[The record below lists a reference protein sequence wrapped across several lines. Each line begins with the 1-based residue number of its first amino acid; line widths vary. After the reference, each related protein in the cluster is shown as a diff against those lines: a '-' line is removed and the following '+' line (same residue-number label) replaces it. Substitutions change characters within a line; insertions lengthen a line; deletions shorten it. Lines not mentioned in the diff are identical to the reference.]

1 MKFSTTI
8 ISIAALLTSAEAC
21 KCLSSIGI
29 NEPATRACCQA
40 AGGPANG
47 SDCPAGE
54 ISNKLSTFAQC
65 CRSYGTR
72 SDCRCPIGCARKE
85 LEAQHKAEGKAP
97 PTEAEIKGLLSK
109 YED

>member
-1 MKFSTTI
+1 M

-21 KCLSSIGI
+21 KCLSSIGN
-29 NEPATRACCQA
+29 NESATSACCQA

-54 ISNKLSTFAQC
+54 ISNNLSKFASC
-65 CRSYGTR
+65 CRGYNDK

-97 PTEAEIKGLLSK
+97 PTDDEVKGLLSK

>member
-8 ISIAALLTSAEAC
+8 ISIAALLTSAEA
-21 KCLSSIGI
+21 S
-29 NEPATRACCQA
+29 
-40 AGGPANG
+40 GGPANG

-54 ISNKLSTFAQC
+54 ISNKLSTFASC
-65 CRSYGTR
+65 CRSYGDN
-72 SDCRCPIGCARKE
+72 SDCRCPIGCVRKE

-97 PTEAEIKGLLSK
+97 PTDDEVKGLLSK

>member
-8 ISIAALLTSAEAC
+8 ISIVALLASAEAC
-21 KCLSSIGI
+21 KCLSSVG
-29 NEPATRACCQA
+29 NNSEATSACCKE
-40 AGGPANG
+40 AGGSANG

-54 ISNKLSTFAQC
+54 ISDRLSRFASC
-65 CRSYGTR
+65 CKAYGTR

-85 LEAQHKAEGKAP
+85 LEAQHKAEGKAA

>member
-8 ISIAALLTSAEAC
+8 ISIAALLASAEAC
-21 KCLSSIGI
+21 KCLSSVG
-29 NEPATRACCQA
+29 NNVDATKACCKE
-40 AGGPANG
+40 AGGSVSG
-47 SDCPAGE
+47 TDCPAGE
-54 ISNKLSTFAQC
+54 ISNTLSRFASC
-65 CRSYGTR
+65 CRSYDTR

-97 PTEAEIKGLLSK
+97 PTDDEVKGLLSK